1 MKRTTK
7 TIMLAM
13 AATVITGSAFA
24 QTDSTK
30 TDSTVVASDSTAT
43 QDKEKTDS
51 TKTTPPTAAVST
63 EVKTNTYVLVATNK
77 EMLSTK
83 NTEIEME
90 ETEA

>member
-13 AATVITGSAFA
+13 AATVISGSAFA

-30 TDSTVVASDSTAT
+30 TDSTVVVSDSTVT

-51 TKTTPPTAAVST
+51 TKTTPPTAAVSM
-63 EVKTNTYVLVATNK
+63 EVKSNTYVLVATNK

-83 NTEIEME
+83 NTEVEME